1 MLAVDWLMWIIFFNH
16 RCEPLLHFAAQ
27 RLTRA
32 LILLFEKQPMKREL
46 LTDSS
51 RDLDEKF
58 YRKQDIAL
66 LEYLRSQ
73 ADEDNRRAQIAEIAQ
88 IDDPAVLDSLLQ
100 VGVTA
105 ESFIALGLYPLVRVA
120 WADGSV
126 SEAERDAVLRAA
138 ADEGIAVDTANY
150 RLLQGW
156 LEDCPDSALQEA
168 WQNYARALARELDA
182 THLAAVRNS
191 MLKRARQVAD
201 AAGGFLGLGNRISKN
216 EELALLDLAH
226 AFDKPADLQ

>member
-1 MLAVDWLMWIIFFNH
+1 
-16 RCEPLLHFAAQ
+16 
-27 RLTRA
+27 
-32 LILLFEKQPMKREL
+32 MKREI
-46 LTDSS
+46 LTDIS
-51 RDLDEKF
+51 RALDEKF
-58 YRKQDIAL
+58 YREQDIAL

-73 ADEDNRRAQIAEIAQ
+73 DDDDNRRAQIAEITQ
-88 IDDPAVLDSLLQ
+88 IDDVAVLDSLLQ

-105 ESFIALGLYPLVRVA
+105 ESFNALVLFPLVRVA

-126 SEAERDAVLRAA
+126 SEVERDAVLRAA
-138 ADEGIAVDTANY
+138 ADQGIAVDTANY

-156 LEDCPDSALQEA
+156 LEDCPDAALQEA
-168 WQNYARALARELDA
+168 WQNYARALARELDS
-182 THLAAVRNS
+182 TSLAKVRGS

-226 AFDKPADLQ
+226 AFDKPIELQ